1 MFFLY
6 IFLKIGEVVD
16 GPDDNL
22 RRPVFDGI
30 EYDYGQNLMFFDNFN
45 MVDHLSISFNFF
57 FFFFGNKQRF
67 SLVLCCYSVFDVDIG
82 DGEPIR
88 KLPYNRSG
96 IFFLGPVFL
105 WLIIIAVSVALHF
118 PFHLLHTHTHP
129 PPHLIGLEP

>member
-1 MFFLY
+1 MVKLLTDRMITSGVLFLMG
-6 IFLKIGEVVD
+6 L
-16 GPDDNL
+16 
-22 RRPVFDGI
+22 
-30 EYDYGQNLMFFDNFN
+30 N
-45 MVDHLSISFNFF
+45 MTMVRILCSLTTLIWLTICLYHLIFF

-67 SLVLCCYSVFDVDIG
+67 SLVFCCYSVFDVDIG

-118 PFHLLHTHTHP
+118 PFHLLHTHTP
-129 PPHLIGLEP
+129 TPTPDRSWTMTSPSTLV